1 MTVNTSQLGI
11 FAKYL
16 LYALLLLGFL
26 VSCGYDDPERIRVRY
41 PRELELV
48 GGYFG
53 NRTGKDS
60 SWGVLQFE
68 IDDSYIFLA
77 SDEGNQSNLVVLDA
91 NNAPELKLVTVR
103 PVNSEHSSNIS
114 DLVVN
119 NDRLFVASTAGLE
132 IFDVSDPQNPNPL
145 GWYAHQSDRA
155 TRVIA
160 TGNYAYFFT
169 VKNVNDP
176 AKYQL
181 SDWYGI
187 EPKWTILDVS
197 NPENPTVVQEIDGF
211 AEPKTLN
218 GDYIYA
224 SSWWRPSREELGS
237 KLQVID
243 ISNRANPNLVTD
255 QYVTFSVDDLVI
267 VDQIAYVG
275 NGTSI
280 ILMDATNPLKLEIID
295 SFGPAGGFDRIDVE
309 GDLLA
314 GGNSWL
320 VRFNHTNE
328 SIELEP
334 VGDTDNNY
342 LEKLICSSGGE
353 RFFDSS
359 TDQNAFCESYTYFDE
374 AALDVALQDGLIYVA
389 TQSVGLTVF
398 EVP

>member
-1 MTVNTSQLGI
+1 VQ
-11 FAKYL
+11 
-16 LYALLLLGFL
+16 
-26 VSCGYDDPERIRVRY
+26 
-41 PRELELV
+41 
-48 GGYFG
+48 
-53 NRTGKDS
+53 
-60 SWGVLQFE
+60 QFE
-68 IDDSYIFLA
+68 IVGSYIFLV
-77 SDEGNQSNLVVLDA
+77 SEEGLKSNLVVLDA
-91 NNAPELKLVTVR
+91 SDAPELKLVIVR

-160 TGNYAYFFT
+160 TGVYVYFFS
-169 VKNVNDP
+169 VQNKNYP
-176 AKYQL
+176 GKL
-181 SDWYGI
+181 EISDWYGI

-197 NPENPTVVQEIDGF
+197 SPENPTVVQEIDGF

-243 ISNRANPNLVTD
+243 ISDRANPNLVTD